1 MGLSIWQ
8 LLIVLVIVLVL
19 FGGSGKLSSLMGDAG
34 KGIKAFKSGLGGDKG
49 EAETETKQI
58 KEETAPADSK
68 KAEPKPAAKAATAGA
83 AKKSDGDKA

>member
-49 EAETETKQI
+49 EAEADTKQI
-58 KEETAPADSK
+58 KDEPAAAKPAAP
-68 KAEPKPAAKAATAGA
+68 KAEAKPAPKAEAKPAAK
-83 AKKSDGDKA
+83 SDKA